1 MKNTPLKYRL
11 NVIGGG
17 LIIFIVIR
25 TYLPMAAASVGLR
38 DNFNIWLLVYM
49 ATLALACLLP
59 VAFIENMCDF
69 HPVLLKKPQL
79 TATDGLLVMSS
90 MFLFIL
96 LAIVNSGVLAIA
108 GKVGIVFP
116 AQALEP
122 VDSGLTLLLYFVFST
137 VVPAVFEEL
146 FIRGIVLNL
155 LLPNGKRF
163 AILASAFLFMMMHT
177 QVQSFIPVFGAGVVL
192 ACVYLYTGSIYSSMA
207 LHFVNNTYSFM
218 MLYMQQRVN
227 GISAM
232 GFASFV
238 ISLILICGVSS
249 LTVMK
254 KKDIDIFKNLKKTG
268 KERSIGRMFTCPV
281 LVLGLGCCALA
292 IFSQLYADLVM

>member
-90 MFLFIL
+90 MFLFIHKRIPSESKYLSSRL
-96 LAIVNSGVLAIA
+96 LQ
-108 GKVGIVFP
+108 GKQFP
-116 AQALEP
+116 KL
-122 VDSGLTLLLYFVFST
+122 
-137 VVPAVFEEL
+137 
-146 FIRGIVLNL
+146 
-155 LLPNGKRF
+155 
-163 AILASAFLFMMMHT
+163 
-177 QVQSFIPVFGAGVVL
+177 
-192 ACVYLYTGSIYSSMA
+192 
-207 LHFVNNTYSFM
+207 
-218 MLYMQQRVN
+218 
-227 GISAM
+227 
-232 GFASFV
+232 
-238 ISLILICGVSS
+238 
-249 LTVMK
+249 
-254 KKDIDIFKNLKKTG
+254 
-268 KERSIGRMFTCPV
+268 
-281 LVLGLGCCALA
+281 
-292 IFSQLYADLVM
+292 